1 MARVTDEP
9 VMHLL
14 VGLPGTGKTTE
25 ALRLAAERRAVRLT
39 PDEWMLPLFGESD
52 PNGLRDVMEGRL
64 LSVGLEVLRA
74 GADVVVDFGLWG
86 RDERTA
92 LRALAREAG
101 ARAVVVFLN
110 LSEKERRRR
119 IEHRFVGD
127 PSSTFEMSEAEIE
140 EQVRIFQPP
149 DESEL
154 DEGPLDP
161 VPDGFPSWGA
171 WAAARWPSLTLGAG
185 SL

>member
-1 MARVTDEP
+1 MTRVTDEP
-9 VMHLL
+9 VLHLL

-25 ALRLAAERRAVRLT
+25 ALRLVADRRAVRLT

-64 LSVGLEVLRA
+64 LSVGLEALRA

-101 ARAVVVFLN
+101 GRAVVVFLHVPE
-110 LSEKERRRR
+110 SERRRR

-127 PSSTFEMSEAEIE
+127 PSSTFAMSEAEIE
-140 EQVRIFQPP
+140 EHDRLFQRP

-154 DEGPLDP
+154 
-161 VPDGFPSWGA
+161 
-171 WAAARWPSLTLGAG
+171 R
-185 SL
+185 